1 MPAGRNPH
9 SFTDTERLVSC
20 KHTNNAHFGVLYLCM
35 YSSSAVIHNPSSPPH
50 NNISFLLD
58 SSTPDLIFCSYCSFS
73 CGHSNGVLP
82 IDCFLYSRGEK
93 QSAAICQACWS
104 TPIYSVNQMRG
115 GTGRC
120 GIFRGVTAGQTGAR
134 LCEKD
139 IYVRMSVVGLSNI
152 PRPLRPWT
160 FTHAFIHIII
170 STCTSQSI
178 SKASVFPRDRSVNM
192 SMKRVERRET
202 EKS

>member
-1 MPAGRNPH
+1 
-9 SFTDTERLVSC
+9 
-20 KHTNNAHFGVLYLCM
+20 M

-58 SSTPDLIFCSYCSFS
+58 SSTPDLIFGSYCSFS

-139 IYVRMSVVGLSNI
+139 IYVCMYVCGWLVQHPQAPQAVDLYTCLYTHYNINLHFSNHFKGIRLST
-152 PRPLRPWT
+152 RP
-160 FTHAFIHIII
+160 FCQHEHE
-170 STCTSQSI
+170 
-178 SKASVFPRDRSVNM
+178 ASRTPRDR
-192 SMKRVERRET
+192 KIIET
-202 EKS
+202 V